1 MANIYKRFKRKNR
14 TSDSDLETISPE
26 EGKEK
31 SLWDEASHMDD
42 AITDSPGE
50 EDKIIEAL
58 DMTQSVA
65 SQLQLILSKLEALET
80 KFETVV
86 TTVNTLTFAVED
98 LKKTVDKVQSEMV
111 AVESKTTE
119 LRKDV
124 DQMDNSL
131 SFLNKEVQ
139 ELRSKENN
147 YKLEIKS
154 LESKILYQEVYNR
167 RENLRFLNL
176 PEASDEG
183 NEDTKEVVYRFLER
197 ELKMED
203 VRRIEFQRIHRIGK
217 KSSRYTRPVIARFLR
232 FQDRELVFNAARG
245 MRDLLEVKVLADL
258 PKEVRERR
266 KNQWPK
272 LRQARA
278 EGKRAFFSWQE
289 PDKLYIDG
297 ILAPE

>member
-1 MANIYKRFKRKNR
+1 MVNIYKHFKRKNR

-26 EGKEK
+26 EEKEK
-31 SLWDEASHMDD
+31 SLCDEASHVDD
-42 AITDSPGE
+42 DITHSPDE

-65 SQLQLILSKLEALET
+65 SQLQLILSKPEALET

-86 TTVNTLTFAVED
+86 TTVNILTSTVD
-98 LKKTVDKVQSEMV
+98 GLKKTVDQVQSAMA

-124 DQMDNSL
+124 DQFDNSL
-131 SFLNKEVQ
+131 FFLNQEVQ

-167 RENLRFLNL
+167 RGNLRFLNFH
-176 PEASDEG
+176 EASHEG

-217 KSSRYTRPVIARFLR
+217 KSSRYT
-232 FQDRELVFNAARG
+232 
-245 MRDLLEVKVLADL
+245 
-258 PKEVRERR
+258 
-266 KNQWPK
+266 
-272 LRQARA
+272 
-278 EGKRAFFSWQE
+278 
-289 PDKLYIDG
+289 
-297 ILAPE
+297 

>member
-1 MANIYKRFKRKNR
+1 MA
-14 TSDSDLETISPE
+14 
-26 EGKEK
+26 
-31 SLWDEASHMDD
+31 
-42 AITDSPGE
+42 
-50 EDKIIEAL
+50 
-58 DMTQSVA
+58 
-65 SQLQLILSKLEALET
+65 
-80 KFETVV
+80 
-86 TTVNTLTFAVED
+86 
-98 LKKTVDKVQSEMV
+98 

-167 RENLRFLNL
+167 RKNLWFLNL
-176 PEASDEG
+176 HEASDEG

-217 KSSRYTRPVIARFLR
+217 KSSRYTRPVIVRFLR
-232 FQDRELVFNAARG
+232 YQDRELVFNAARE
-245 MRDLLEVKVLADL
+245 MRDSLEVKVLADL
-258 PKEVRERR
+258 PKEVRE
-266 KNQWPK
+266 
-272 LRQARA
+272 
-278 EGKRAFFSWQE
+278 
-289 PDKLYIDG
+289 
-297 ILAPE
+297 

>member
-1 MANIYKRFKRKNR
+1 
-14 TSDSDLETISPE
+14 
-26 EGKEK
+26 
-31 SLWDEASHMDD
+31 MDD

-50 EDKIIEAL
+50 EDKNIEAL

-86 TTVNTLTFAVED
+86 TTVNILTSTVDD
-98 LKKTVDKVQSEMV
+98 LKKTVDKVQSAV
-111 AVESKTTE
+111 AAAESKTTE
-119 LRKDV
+119 PRKDV

-167 RENLRFLNL
+167 PENLRFLNL
-176 PEASDEG
+176 HEASDEG

-203 VRRIEFQRIHRIGK
+203 VWRIEFQRMHRIG
-217 KSSRYTRPVIARFLR
+217 
-232 FQDRELVFNAARG
+232 
-245 MRDLLEVKVLADL
+245 
-258 PKEVRERR
+258 
-266 KNQWPK
+266 
-272 LRQARA
+272 
-278 EGKRAFFSWQE
+278 
-289 PDKLYIDG
+289 
-297 ILAPE
+297 

>member
-1 MANIYKRFKRKNR
+1 
-14 TSDSDLETISPE
+14 
-26 EGKEK
+26 
-31 SLWDEASHMDD
+31 MDD

-86 TTVNTLTFAVED
+86 TTVNILTSTVD
-98 LKKTVDKVQSEMV
+98 GLKKTVDKVQSAV
-111 AVESKTTE
+111 AAVESKTTE
-119 LRKDV
+119 LRKDA

-167 RENLRFLNL
+167 CENLRFGLNL
-176 PEASDEG
+176 HEASDEG
-183 NEDTKEVVYRFLER
+183 NEDTEEVVYRFLER

-217 KSSRYTRPVIARFLR
+217 KSSRYSRPVIARFLR
-232 FQDRELVFNAARG
+232 YQDRELVFNAARE
-245 MRDLLEVKVLADL
+245 MRDSLEVKVLADL

-297 ILAPE
+297 ILVPE

>member
-1 MANIYKRFKRKNR
+1 MVGGLKN
-14 TSDSDLETISPE
+14 
-26 EGKEK
+26 
-31 SLWDEASHMDD
+31 
-42 AITDSPGE
+42 
-50 EDKIIEAL
+50 
-58 DMTQSVA
+58 
-65 SQLQLILSKLEALET
+65 
-80 KFETVV
+80 
-86 TTVNTLTFAVED
+86 
-98 LKKTVDKVQSEMV
+98 TVDKKQSTG
-111 AVESKTTE
+111 AAAESKTTE

-131 SFLNKEVQ
+131 SFLKKEAQ
-139 ELRSKENN
+139 ELRSNENN
-147 YKLEIKS
+147 FKLEIKS
-154 LESKILYQEVYNR
+154 LESNILYQEVYNR
-167 RENLRFLNL
+167 RENLRLLNL
-176 PEASDEG
+176 HKTSDERSA
-183 NEDTKEVVYRFLER
+183 DTKEVVYRFLER

-232 FQDRELVFNAARG
+232 FQDRELVFNAARE
-245 MRDLLEVKVLADL
+245 MRDSLEVKVLADL

-297 ILAPE
+297 ILVAE

>member
-1 MANIYKRFKRKNR
+1 
-14 TSDSDLETISPE
+14 
-26 EGKEK
+26 
-31 SLWDEASHMDD
+31 
-42 AITDSPGE
+42 
-50 EDKIIEAL
+50 
-58 DMTQSVA
+58 
-65 SQLQLILSKLEALET
+65 
-80 KFETVV
+80 
-86 TTVNTLTFAVED
+86 
-98 LKKTVDKVQSEMV
+98 
-111 AVESKTTE
+111 
-119 LRKDV
+119 
-124 DQMDNSL
+124 MDNSR

-167 RENLRFLNL
+167 CENLGFLKVYI
-176 PEASDEG
+176 ASDEG
-183 NEDTKEVVYRFLER
+183 NEDTKEVVYHFLER

-217 KSSRYTRPVIARFLR
+217 KSSRYTRAVIARFLR
-232 FQDRELVFNAARG
+232 YQDRKLVFNAVRE

-278 EGKRAFFSWQE
+278 EGKQAFFS
-289 PDKLYIDG
+289 
-297 ILAPE
+297 